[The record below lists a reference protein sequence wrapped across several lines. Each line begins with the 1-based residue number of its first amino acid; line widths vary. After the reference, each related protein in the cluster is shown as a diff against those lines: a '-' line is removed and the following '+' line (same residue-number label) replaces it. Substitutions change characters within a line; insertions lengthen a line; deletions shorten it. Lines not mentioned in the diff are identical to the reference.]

1 MREVTCV
8 LDNYIYDELTS
19 VAIKFCKILMLESV
33 ACRQFLENLA
43 KIGNTTQNE
52 QHAGNM

>member
-33 ACRQFLENLA
+33 VCCQFWEVPVKTGDTA
-43 KIGNTTQNE
+43 
-52 QHAGNM
+52 